1 MGPTLRPLKGGN
13 DARAEKEE
21 REEETAGAM

>member
-13 DARAEKEE
+13 DTRAEKEE